1 MVFHVYVERG
11 TDGEQYDWE
20 GGIGALFDAP
30 DVEVTYPEIPG
41 DHVGPEHL
49 IGAHAFI
56 SRSKQV
62 SAESLE
68 GVTDLQVIARAGAG
82 YDNVDLDALTERGII
97 ATHAPQGPTQAV
109 AQATVS
115 LLIACAHNLKAHE
128 VMFRDRGFE
137 AAREAAVGFNVFG
150 RTLGII
156 GFGRIGRNVADLMSA
171 FDMEIQCFDPYADP
185 ELAAEQGVDLVD
197 KETLLSESD
206 LITIHVPST
215 PETRG
220 MLGIDDFRKMKETAS
235 LVNTSRGGIYPD
247 AELAT
252 AIEEGEIAGAAIDVF
267 EDEPDVAGN
276 PLLDIEDCIMTPHIT
291 GRTSDTRTRTG
302 QIMAESILAVKDGE
316 WPNNVLNPAAYDEPV
331 PDEALSPSF
340 QPE

>member
-20 GGIGALFDAP
+20 GGIGSLFEAP
-30 DVEVTYPEIPG
+30 DVEVTYPVIPG
-41 DHVGPEHL
+41 EHVDPEHL
-49 IGAHAFI
+49 TGADAFI

-62 SAESLE
+62 TTKSIE
-68 GVTDLQVIARAGAG
+68 GLSDLKVIARAGAG
-82 YDNVDLDALTERGII
+82 YDNLDLAALTERGIV
-97 ATHAPQGPTQAV
+97 ATHAPQGPTKAV

-115 LLIACAHNLKAHE
+115 LLIACAHNLKEHE
-128 VMFRDRGFE
+128 VIFRDRGFD
-137 AAREAAVGFNVFG
+137 AARESDVGFNVFG

-156 GFGRIGRNVADLMSA
+156 GFGRIGQSVARLMRA
-171 FDMEIQCFDPYADP
+171 FDMEIQCFDPYAD
-185 ELAAEQGVDLVD
+185 EAQAADLGVTLVD
-197 KETLLSESD
+197 KDTLLSESD

-220 MLGIDDFRKMKETAS
+220 LLGMEDFRKMKQTAS

-247 AELAT
+247 AELAA
-252 AIEEGEIAGAAIDVF
+252 AIKEGEIAGAAIDVF
-267 EDEPDVAGN
+267 EDEPNVAGN

-291 GRTSDTRTRTG
+291 GRTSDTRVRTG
-302 QIMAESILAVKDGE
+302 EIMAESILAVKDGE
-316 WPNNVLNPAAYDEPV
+316 WPNNILNPAVYDEPV
-331 PDEALSPSF
+331 HDDALSPSF